1 MDKIVELKKLLWI
14 LDSKHNASI
23 PQTQENINFI
33 ADEIVKLFRQ
43 PAVISSLPFECQK
56 MLVGR
61 LSSQLNK
68 QLEDYII
75 DGLKR
80 KGFEFEN
87 RMELENFIKSNCR
100 CEDRTD
106 IKQRTYFVNDIPF
119 FLHCYEIEMDLNPIT
134 TDREV
139 KMYANYGRYAYL

>member
-1 MDKIVELKKLLWI
+1 MITEITNFDLPQDPPLLI
-14 LDSKHNASI
+14 DS
-23 PQTQENINFI
+23 
-33 ADEIVKLFRQ
+33 
-43 PAVISSLPFECQK
+43 VID
-56 MLVGR
+56 R

-68 QLEDYII
+68 QLEDYTIE
-75 DGLKR
+75 GLKR

-119 FLHCYEIEMDLNPIT
+119 FLHCYEIEMDLNPIQ
-134 TDREV
+134 TDTEV
-139 KMYANYGRYAYL
+139 KMSANYGSYAYL

>member
-1 MDKIVELKKLLWI
+1 VADLELLTLNLAQMKLERTNF
-14 LDSKHNASI
+14 DF
-23 PQTQENINFI
+23 PQGPPLLI
-33 ADEIVKLFRQ
+33 AD
-43 PAVISSLPFECQK
+43 VI
-56 MLVGR
+56 GR

-68 QLEDYII
+68 QLEDYMIE
-75 DGLKR
+75 GLKR

-106 IKQRTYFVNDIPF
+106 IKQRTYFANDIPF
-119 FLHCYEIEMDLNPIT
+119 FLHCYEIEMGLNPIT

-139 KMYANYGRYAYL
+139 KMSANYGRYAYL

>member
-1 MDKIVELKKLLWI
+1 MKPIKIKTPNFE
-14 LDSKHNASI
+14 DMQI
-23 PQTQENINFI
+23 PNYDII
-33 ADEIVKLFRQ
+33 HD
-43 PAVISSLPFECQK
+43 VI
-56 MLVGR
+56 GR

-75 DGLKR
+75 EGLKR

-106 IKQRTYFVNDIPF
+106 IKQRTYFANDIPF
-119 FLHCYEIEMDLNPIT
+119 FLHCYENEVDLNNLIT
-134 TDREV
+134 TNREV
-139 KMYANYGRYAYL
+139 NMSANYGSYAYL